1 MDYKN
6 GGLKN
11 VDIRIKIGSLQYS
24 WIKRPY
30 DSNFHVCFHI
40 SVIPKYLIS
49 KTFGSMFKFHPNLDF
64 KKDLLK
70 QFPVFYRS
78 IFNNWKTQ
86 FSTPEISSCIL
97 SEFFWPNR
105 HIKID
110 NEPVFFKH
118 FSEQGISFIYQL
130 FHKNGIAKKWEI
142 LQTEYKL
149 DNSFISNGVSLYT
162 LCLNSGKQSINLSKN
177 SDNLLLY
184 TDHHINRKSRII
196 TGGKLTV
203 KEILLNL
210 IFYDK
215 LQTNFSNVF

>member
-11 VDIRIKIGSLQYS
+11 VDIRMKIGSPQCS
-24 WIKRPY
+24 WIKRTY
-30 DSNFHVCFHI
+30 DSNFHVCFHV
-40 SVIPKYLIS
+40 STIPKYLIS
-49 KTFGSMFKFHPNLDF
+49 KTFGSMFKFHPNLNF

-86 FSTPEISSCIL
+86 FSTREIPSCIL
-97 SEFFWPNR
+97 SDFFWFNR

-118 FSEQGISFIYQL
+118 FSEQGISFVYQL

-142 LQTEYKL
+142 LQTEYKF
-149 DNSFISNGVSLYT
+149 DNSFISIDVS
-162 LCLNSGKQSINLSKN
+162 
-177 SDNLLLY
+177 
-184 TDHHINRKSRII
+184 
-196 TGGKLTV
+196 
-203 KEILLNL
+203 
-210 IFYDK
+210 
-215 LQTNFSNVF
+215 